1 MTKAT
6 FKNIHA
12 KLVKIANEEL
22 EIANGQEAGTAGPQE
37 VVDAIVEVVEDLSA
51 IVEEIPADPSATVDA
66 SDAAEN
72 GGDPNGEP
80 AAEVEVAAPTEEE
93 KELIGKVNKLRKIRG
108 AAEDDDEDKDKDE
121 DKEKDAK
128 LKSRIAQLEQKLAQ
142 KEREELATEYAKTY
156 SNDTK
161 VQQAKYEEIIK
172 SKDSIKFLEGKL
184 DAIEDYRDSNNVQ
197 TYQKPAKNFSAYR
210 YAKKSAADINEVT
223 L

>member
-66 SDAAEN
+66 TEEGVAAE
-72 GGDPNGEP
+72 PTSEP
-80 AAEVEVAAPTEEE
+80 AAEPIAEPSEEE
-93 KELIGKVNKLRKIRG
+93 KELIGKVKALRKVRG

-128 LKSRIAQLEQKLAQ
+128 LRSRIAQLEQKLAQ
-142 KEREELATEYAKTY
+142 KEKEELATEFAKTY

-161 VQQAKYEEIIK
+161 IQQAKYNEIIK
-172 SKDSIKFLEGKL
+172 SKDSIKFLEAKL
-184 DAIEDYRDSNNVQ
+184 DAIEEYKESNNVQ

-210 YAKKSAADINEVT
+210 YAKKGHADINEVT